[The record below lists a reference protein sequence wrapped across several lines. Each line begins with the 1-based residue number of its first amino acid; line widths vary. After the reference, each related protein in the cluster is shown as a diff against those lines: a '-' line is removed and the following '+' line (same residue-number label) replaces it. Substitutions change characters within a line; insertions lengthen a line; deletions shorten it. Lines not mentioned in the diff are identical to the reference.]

1 MAGQNGK
8 MTQLQEPLIAHLLR
22 CGNMTQAAKATGIDR
37 ETVRVWMQDPGFA
50 QAYAEARRELLQG
63 VIQVLQS
70 SMLEAVQVL
79 QRLMLTSESEWMQA
93 QCAQTLLAQGLR
105 AVELYDTEQRLAR
118 LEAMLER
125 YCDDEA

>member
-1 MAGQNGK
+1 
-8 MTQLQEPLIAHLLR
+8 LR

-63 VIQVLQS
+63 VIQALQS